1 MSSEADRLRR
11 AISAIGDDLCLT
23 IDGRFDVIASVPDD
37 DDDDED
43 VQKLVM
49 LTNFLLQNVRDKVAE
64 VSQAAE
70 QAQAERRKAEQAARA
85 ATEFLANVSHEI
97 RTPMNGVVGM
107 TELLLET
114 DLTPDQAELG
124 RMIASSAETL
134 LRIIN
139 DILDLTKIEAGGVTL
154 EDEPYD
160 LQRLLTEIV
169 AEVTVRQHAG
179 LRGLTPR
186 FGSTVVVTQRGDR
199 FRVRQILTN
208 LIANAVKFAS
218 GAQIGVD
225 VKRLFEPSR
234 FALEGA
240 LDRSVPG
247 GNWRIIAGADRPMT
261 GRQWLRVKVWD
272 EGPGMTQEQI
282 ARLTEKFHQADSSI
296 ARRFGGTG
304 LGLAITSS
312 LVDLL
317 GGRLSVASAVG
328 KGTVFFVDLPNRPET
343 TLAVTTP
350 VDAANPE
357 TGPLEILLVED
368 NEVNRLLAI
377 RMLAGARHRIT
388 VAEDG
393 EAAVAAAAYT
403 RFDSILMDIQM
414 PGLSGVDA
422 MRLIRDGSGPSAGSR
437 IIALTANAML
447 SDREAYL
454 AAGADDY
461 LAKPY
466 RRSELL
472 TKLGRSVQPTAKTED
487 RLFDEA
493 LWQDNFG
500 RESKATQLEILT
512 AVGTSLR
519 NSLAVLEAD
528 FSASDVAGACHRL
541 ASTAGSVGYSLICGP
556 AAQIEQAVRAGDT
569 SPDLADRI
577 AMLVR
582 DVHRI
587 ASDLDARVEA
597 AST

>member
-64 VSQAAE
+64 VSHAAE
-70 QAQAERRKAEQAARA
+70 QAEAQRRKAEQAARA

-124 RMIASSAETL
+124 RMIASSAESL

-160 LQRLLTEIV
+160 LRRLLAEVV
-169 AEVTVRQHAG
+169 AEVTVRQHAAQ
-179 LRGLTPR
+179 RGLTPR
-186 FGSTVVVTQRGDR
+186 FGSTLVVTQRGDR
-199 FRVRQILTN
+199 FRIRQILTN
-208 LIANAVKFAS
+208 LIANAVKFAG

-225 VKRLFEPSR
+225 VERLFEPSR

-240 LDRSVPG
+240 LDRSVSG
-247 GNWRIIAGADRPMT
+247 GAWRIITGADRTMS
-261 GRQWLRVKVWD
+261 GKQWLRIKVRD
-272 EGPGMTQEQI
+272 EGPGMTPEQI
-282 ARLTEKFHQADSSI
+282 ARLTEKFHQADSTI

-317 GGRLSVASAVG
+317 GGRLSVASALG

-343 TLAVTTP
+343 ILASKAPAETVRHL
-350 VDAANPE
+350 
-357 TGPLEILLVED
+357 TGPLDILLVED
-368 NEVNRLLAI
+368 NEINRMLAI
-377 RMLAGARHRIT
+377 RMLAGANHRIT

-393 EAAVAAAAYT
+393 EAAVAATASA
-403 RFDSILMDIQM
+403 RFDTILMDIQM

-422 MRLIRDGSGPSAGSR
+422 IRLIRDGNGPSAGSR

-466 RRSELL
+466 RRSDLL
-472 TKLGRSVQPTAKTED
+472 AKLDRSARPAQAVANS
-487 RLFDEA
+487 LFDEA

-500 RESKATQLEILT
+500 REPKAAQQEILT
-512 AVGTSLR
+512 AVGASMR
-519 NSLAVLEAD
+519 NAIAVLEGESTAAD
-528 FSASDVAGACHRL
+528 LADACHRL
-541 ASTAGSVGYSLICGP
+541 ASTAGSVGYSSVCDP
-556 AAQIEQAVRAGDT
+556 AADIEQAIRRGAAVADVKER
-569 SPDLADRI
+569 LAALTLQVERVS
-577 AMLVR
+577 A
-582 DVHRI
+582 
-587 ASDLDARVEA
+587 DLDARIEA
-597 AST
+597 IKG

>member
-1 MSSEADRLRR
+1 M
-11 AISAIGDDLCLT
+11 
-23 IDGRFDVIASVPDD
+23 
-37 DDDDED
+37 
-43 VQKLVM
+43 
-49 LTNFLLQNVRDKVAE
+49 
-64 VSQAAE
+64 
-70 QAQAERRKAEQAARA
+70 
-85 ATEFLANVSHEI
+85 
-97 RTPMNGVVGM
+97 
-107 TELLLET
+107 
-114 DLTPDQAELG
+114 
-124 RMIASSAETL
+124 
-134 LRIIN
+134 
-139 DILDLTKIEAGGVTL
+139 
-154 EDEPYD
+154 
-160 LQRLLTEIV
+160 
-169 AEVTVRQHAG
+169 
-179 LRGLTPR
+179 
-186 FGSTVVVTQRGDR
+186 
-199 FRVRQILTN
+199 
-208 LIANAVKFAS
+208 
-218 GAQIGVD
+218 
-225 VKRLFEPSR
+225 
-234 FALEGA
+234 
-240 LDRSVPG
+240 
-247 GNWRIIAGADRPMT
+247 
-261 GRQWLRVKVWD
+261 
-272 EGPGMTQEQI
+272 
-282 ARLTEKFHQADSSI
+282 
-296 ARRFGGTG
+296 
-304 LGLAITSS
+304 
-312 LVDLL
+312 
-317 GGRLSVASAVG
+317 
-328 KGTVFFVDLPNRPET
+328 FFVDLPNRPET

-368 NEVNRLLAI
+368 NEINRLLAI
-377 RMLAGARHRIT
+377 RMLAGASHRIT

-393 EAAVAAAAYT
+393 EAAVAAAADT

-597 AST
+597 VST